1 MRSCR
6 VLVGA
11 LVLVGSL
18 SPVAGAHPISS
29 FRGCVVAGGSCRWQS
44 GVLADGSTAR
54 LVGIPAPRHSGAIAR
69 VWRSDPLT
77 GEWAVV
83 GTTIVHRWGK
93 IRWSW
98 QVELADAR
106 NEPYRFRFEIPGHG
120 ASTIAHLGV
129 RDATDD

>member
-11 LVLVGSL
+11 LVLVGL
-18 SPVAGAHPISS
+18 LGPVAGAHPTSS
-29 FRGCVVAGGSCRWQS
+29 FRSCVMSGGKCRWQG

-54 LVGIPAPRHSGAIAR
+54 LVGIPTPKHSGSVAR

-77 GEWAVV
+77 GDWQVV
-83 GTTIVHRWGK
+83 GTTVVHRWGK

-98 QVELADAR
+98 RPDLADAR
-106 NEPYRFRFEIPGHG
+106 NRPYRFRFEIPGHG
-120 ASTIAHLGV
+120 TSTIAHLAV
-129 RDATDD
+129 IDSTDD